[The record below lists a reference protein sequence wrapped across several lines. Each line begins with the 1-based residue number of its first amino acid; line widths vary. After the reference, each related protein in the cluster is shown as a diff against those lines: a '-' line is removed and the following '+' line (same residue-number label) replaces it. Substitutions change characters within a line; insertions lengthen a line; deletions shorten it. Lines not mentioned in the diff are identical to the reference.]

1 MQNDP
6 QNPLMQGIP
15 KVYYYGQETL
25 FNYLILDC
33 LGPSLEE
40 VFERSNRSFHPKII
54 AHIAIEMIKRIELIH
69 SCNLIYR
76 DIKPDN
82 FLLPSV
88 NASSSVG
95 RIGGAVNGDDLT
107 TNTDSSPESIETTIP
122 TTPLPLP
129 TPTTSTTTET
139 TEKRPIVYIVDFG
152 MAKHYV
158 DPRTSQHIP
167 FREKK
172 SLSGTARYMSIN
184 THLGNEQSRRDD
196 MESLGNVFMYLLRGS
211 LPWQGLKAKDNREK
225 YERIGQVKQ
234 ATSPE
239 SLAEGKPAQFARY
252 LRYARE
258 LDFYQKPDYSMCK
271 ALFEEVLMAEDGFQV
286 DWTILSGYSVSGG
299 HKNEQPQTPRRPP
312 LGRQDDHN
320 HYNRHNQH
328 NNRQHNHQQYSSTT
342 NNNNDNFD
350 DLNNHQRTDRRCTW
364 RKLFCL
370 E

>member
-1 MQNDP
+1 
-6 QNPLMQGIP
+6 MQGIP

-88 NASSSVG
+88 NTGSGDSA
-95 RIGGAVNGDDLT
+95 GGNSGDLT
-107 TNTDSSPESIETTIP
+107 TNTSSS
-122 TTPLPLP
+122 
-129 TPTTSTTTET
+129 TET
-139 TEKRPIVYIVDFG
+139 TESTTTKAKTTKRPIVYIVDFG

-239 SLAEGKPAQFARY
+239 SLAEGKPAQFAKY

-271 ALFEEVLMAEDGFQV
+271 ALFEEVLMAEDGFEV
-286 DWTILSGYSVSGG
+286 DWAILSGYGVSSAGVSGDRNG
-299 HKNEQPQTPRRPP
+299 RPPTPRRPM
-312 LGRQDDHN
+312 GRDEN
-320 HYNRHNQH
+320 HHFNRHHQH
-328 NNRQHNHQQYSSTT
+328 DNRQHNQQYSSTT
-342 NNNNDNFD
+342 NNNNVDFD
-350 DLNNHQRTDRRCTW
+350 DLNDHHHHHHETDRRCTW